1 MSTHTADRAPLLRL
15 GPTRAIARR
24 SGAVRSAMAI
34 AVAAF
39 GCGQVLAV
47 ENGAAGTIVGA
58 GLVALAV
65 GVVISVV
72 SLIDRY
78 VGWVPVGIAVGTV
91 SLVCLLG
98 FATLGLLDRH
108 RQGR

>member
-1 MSTHTADRAPLLRL
+1 MAEALMEPMRQLATPGSPRPPRRL
-15 GPTRAIARR
+15 D
-24 SGAVRSAMAI
+24 
-34 AVAAF
+34 
-39 GCGQVLAV
+39 VLAV
-47 ENGAAGTIVGA
+47 VVGA

-91 SLVCLLG
+91 TLVCLLG